1 MKDWGK
7 IYIPNSCLEAEA
19 ECHVH
24 FAFHGAGCQALDG
37 KRSQYNHFAAKNNVI
52 MVYPRSHA
60 AWDNDGEIDDN
71 YMTEDGPYPRIIMG
85 MLERLGEGCPT
96 EEEEPDDEE
105 E

>member
-1 MKDWGK
+1 
-7 IYIPNSCLEAEA
+7 
-19 ECHVH
+19 
-24 FAFHGAGCQALDG
+24 
-37 KRSQYNHFAAKNNVI
+37 